1 MNNYQALVQGLYLSV
16 TAPTE
21 EKSKECLEIAK
32 SIADKL
38 NTDDV
43 EKAKLEVEKLFKKTD

>member
-38 NTDDV
+38 NADDV
-43 EKAKLEVEKLFKKTD
+43 EKAKLEVEKLF